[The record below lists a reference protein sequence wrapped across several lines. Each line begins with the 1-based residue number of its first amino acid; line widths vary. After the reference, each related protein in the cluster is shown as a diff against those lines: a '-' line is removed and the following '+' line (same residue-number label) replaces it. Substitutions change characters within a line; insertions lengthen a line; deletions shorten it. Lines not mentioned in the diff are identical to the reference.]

1 MAFDYSTYYLFSCKS
16 HYASNLCGIKMHIF
30 ADLQKEQLAR
40 VRKAT
45 AREDFENRNAGRFRR
60 IFPSEDKLKQQ
71 KYVNIMSSI
80 FGVVM
85 SGRAPAMQKEIQKV
99 YNNQWRVSPKH
110 SNQGPLTIFN

>member
-99 YNNQWRVSPKH
+99 YNNQWRVSP
-110 SNQGPLTIFN
+110 

>member
-1 MAFDYSTYYLFSCKS
+1 MLLNLNGMST
-16 HYASNLCGIKMHIF
+16 
-30 ADLQKEQLAR
+30 LQREQLAR

-80 FGVVM
+80 FGIVM

-99 YNNQWRVSPKH
+99 YNNQFRVRTSIVMQMCKYVFILGERIVL
-110 SNQGPLTIFN
+110 NFGF

>member
-1 MAFDYSTYYLFSCKS
+1 MSF
-16 HYASNLCGIKMHIF
+16 
-30 ADLQKEQLAR
+30 QKEHLAR

-80 FGVVM
+80 FGIVM

-99 YNNQWRVSPKH
+99 YNNQWRVSLA
-110 SNQGPLTIFN
+110 SVIIFTIYIYMKIKLFLQMIFST

>member
-1 MAFDYSTYYLFSCKS
+1 
-16 HYASNLCGIKMHIF
+16 MHIF

-99 YNNQWRVSPKH
+99 YNNQWRVSLFQMY
-110 SNQGPLTIFN
+110 NL